1 MWNHR
6 WRGRSRIEDSAVM
19 IDGNVVAEFVW
30 FELKENA
37 AETKLRKYP
46 WESNTSL
53 INGEAI
59 IKWTE
64 SEKYIDI
71 RIKKKKEIS
80 EMWNKEKLTL
90 V

>member
-1 MWNHR
+1 
-6 WRGRSRIEDSAVM
+6 M

-46 WESNTSL
+46 EKCNTSL
-53 INGEAI
+53 INNEAI

-64 SEKYIDI
+64 SEK
-71 RIKKKKEIS
+71 
-80 EMWNKEKLTL
+80 
-90 V
+90 

>member
-1 MWNHR
+1 M
-6 WRGRSRIEDSAVM
+6 V
-19 IDGNVVAEFVW
+19 DGNVVAEFAW

-53 INGEAI
+53 INSEAI

-71 RIKKKKEIS
+71 RIKKRGNIL
-80 EMWNKEKLTL
+80 NEK
-90 V
+90 

>member
-1 MWNHR
+1 M
-6 WRGRSRIEDSAVM
+6 V
-19 IDGNVVAEFVW
+19 DGNVVAEFAW

-53 INGEAI
+53 IYSEAI

-71 RIKKKKEIS
+71 RIKKKKGNI
-80 EMWNKEKLTL
+80 WNVK
-90 V
+90 

>member
-1 MWNHR
+1 
-6 WRGRSRIEDSAVM
+6 M

-53 INGEAI
+53 INSEAI

-71 RIKKKKEIS
+71 RIKKKKRKYLKCEIKKNLLWFS
-80 EMWNKEKLTL
+80 S
-90 V
+90 

>member
-1 MWNHR
+1 
-6 WRGRSRIEDSAVM
+6 M

-53 INGEAI
+53 INSEAI

-71 RIKKKKEIS
+71 RLKKKKRKYLKCEIKKNLLWFS
-80 EMWNKEKLTL
+80 S
-90 V
+90 